1 MLVVQVSTRPTLTT
15 VEKITKE
22 LSRSDLDDN
31 TSYKTSEARQ
41 WFGVSSSTR
50 TLPTTRIKKEQVYN
64 NVDNESNLKDKVQ
77 NTNIKRE
84 VLEFSSKPPKDD
96 MVTIPEEHQN
106 KISLHLTKQSNP
118 LLSTTIITTPS
129 VNRAA
134 VSGRSKVVRTTEPS
148 KGEMITTTTE
158 QQNDISL
165 YLTRE
170 TTSIKTVAKMTK
182 DVTRKIMENNAQICC
197 QKLSLTS
204 TGETKELYPFV
215 IGVYHLTNDS
225 RVIYAKEGQKRF
237 ISRPPGLT
245 RRGMNTFSWG
255 LNNNPDGKWGWIKA
269 FSNAECPDMID
280 HWKAYDKIRKT
291 WVADNTLTFQCL

>member
-1 MLVVQVSTRPTLTT
+1 MIITHLVLSLSLFISVVLLVVQISTRPGLVT

-22 LSRSDLDDN
+22 LPRSNWDDN
-31 TSYKTSEARQ
+31 TSYQTSKPRQ
-41 WFGVSSSTR
+41 WLGESSTTR
-50 TLPTTRIKKEQVYN
+50 GLQTTRAKNKQVN
-64 NVDNESNLKDKVQ
+64 DDVDDQSNLKEEEKKA
-77 NTNIKRE
+77 NTKRE
-84 VLEFSSKPPKDD
+84 VREFEKTTKLSK
-96 MVTIPEEHQN
+96 VE
-106 KISLHLTKQSNP
+106 
-118 LLSTTIITTPS
+118 IITTT
-129 VNRAA
+129 R
-134 VSGRSKVVRTTEPS
+134 K
-148 KGEMITTTTE
+148 

-165 YLTRE
+165 YLTRQIIPLLSTTTTK
-170 TTSIKTVAKMTK
+170 TTSMKTVSVNERNK
-182 DVTRKIMENNAQICC
+182 DVTRNIMKNRKGQICC

-225 RVIYAKEGQKRF
+225 RIIYAKEGQKRF

-255 LNNNPDGKWGWIKA
+255 LNSNPGGKWGWIKA

>member
-148 KGEMITTTTE
+148 KGEMITT
-158 QQNDISL
+158 
-165 YLTRE
+165 
-170 TTSIKTVAKMTK
+170 
-182 DVTRKIMENNAQICC
+182 
-197 QKLSLTS
+197 
-204 TGETKELYPFV
+204 
-215 IGVYHLTNDS
+215 YHYHRT
-225 RVIYAKEGQKRF
+225 
-237 ISRPPGLT
+237 
-245 RRGMNTFSWG
+245 
-255 LNNNPDGKWGWIKA
+255 
-269 FSNAECPDMID
+269 AE
-280 HWKAYDKIRKT
+280 
-291 WVADNTLTFQCL
+291 